1 MNISV
6 EYLPMV
12 ISASG
17 FLIFI
22 LIIAGIIMAV
32 RYNAKKREVLQKI
45 KHEAKEAVIFE
56 SEPLSSK
63 SSKKDTGVKSRFL
76 ELLST
81 LGKHTSVRKKADG
94 SPKLS
99 PVFLKAGL
107 RNENMP
113 AVFLGAKVIF
123 AIFFPLAAF
132 LFHLINPGFSLD
144 ATRLVA
150 LLAIL
155 GIAGFYLPNLW
166 LHLKIKNRKNTI
178 RDGFPDALDLL
189 TVCVEAGMGL
199 DSAITRVAGEIALT
213 NKVLSDELN
222 LYNLEMR
229 AGKFRR
235 DALKNLAMRTD
246 LEEVN
251 NLVTLLIQT
260 DKFGTSV
267 AKALKVY
274 SDTMRTQRFQRAEEM
289 AAKIPVKL
297 LFPLILFI
305 FPALFVAILGPA
317 VINIYRIIIK
327 GGAF

>member
-1 MNISV
+1 MNIPI
-6 EYLPMV
+6 EYLPIF
-12 ISASG
+12 ISASV
-17 FLIFI
+17 FLIAL
-22 LIIAGIIMAV
+22 LIIAGVVISS
-32 RYNAKKREVLQKI
+32 RSNAKKQAFLEKI
-45 KHEAKEAVIFE
+45 KHEAKETEIIETATL
-56 SEPLSSK
+56 PSK
-63 SSKKDTGVKSRFL
+63 TDKGVKNRFL
-76 ELLST
+76 EFLT
-81 LGKHTSVRKKADG
+81 ALGKRTSVRKKATG
-94 SPKLS
+94 SPKLKLI
-99 PVFLKAGL
+99 FLKAGL
-107 RNENMP
+107 RSENVP

-123 AIFFPLAAF
+123 AILLPAIAVLSHFIF
-132 LFHLINPGFSLD
+132 PGFSLD

-150 LLAIL
+150 LLTILAIS
-155 GIAGFYLPNLW
+155 GFYLPNIW
-166 LHLKIKNRKNTI
+166 LRLKLARRKEII

-199 DSAITRVAGEIALT
+199 DSAIIRVSKEIALT
-213 NKVLSDELN
+213 NKILSDELN

-297 LFPLILFI
+297 IFPLLLFI

-317 VINIYRIIIK
+317 VINIYRILIK
-327 GGAF
+327 GSAF

>member
-1 MNISV
+1 MNIPV
-6 EYLPMV
+6 QYLPVV

-17 FLIFI
+17 FLVFA
-22 LIIAGIIMAV
+22 LIIAGIVMAV
-32 RYNAKKREVLQKI
+32 RYNAKKKEVLQKI

-56 SEPLSSK
+56 SAPLPSK
-63 SSKKDTGVKSRFL
+63 SKKDTDVKNRFMEFL
-76 ELLST
+76 T
-81 LGKHTSVRKKADG
+81 ALGKRTSVRKKGEG
-94 SPKLS
+94 SPKLN
-99 PVFLKAGL
+99 PMFLKAGL
-107 RNENMP
+107 RSENMP
-113 AVFLGAKVIF
+113 AVLLGAKVIF
-123 AIFFPLAAF
+123 AVVLPVTAF
-132 LFHLINPGFSLD
+132 LFHLISPSFSLD

-155 GIAGFYLPNLW
+155 AIIGFYLPNLW
-166 LHLKIKNRKNTI
+166 LHFKIKNRKNTI

-199 DSAITRVAGEIALT
+199 DSAITRVAREIALT

-317 VINIYRIIIK
+317 VINIYRILLK
-327 GGAF
+327 GSAF

>member
-1 MNISV
+1 MNIPV
-6 EYLPMV
+6 EYLPIV
-12 ISASG
+12 ISASV
-17 FLIFI
+17 FLIAL
-22 LIIAGIIMAV
+22 LIIAGVVISS
-32 RYNAKKREVLQKI
+32 RNNAKKQAFLEKI
-45 KHEAKEAVIFE
+45 KHEAKETDIIETATL
-56 SEPLSSK
+56 PSK
-63 SSKKDTGVKSRFL
+63 TDKGVKNQFL
-76 ELLST
+76 EFLT
-81 LGKHTSVRKKADG
+81 ALGNRTSVRKKSAG
-94 SPKLS
+94 SPKLK
-99 PVFLKAGL
+99 PIFLKAGL
-107 RNENMP
+107 RSENVP

-123 AIFFPLAAF
+123 AIFLPTIAVLIH
-132 LFHLINPGFSLD
+132 LFYPDFSLE

-150 LLAIL
+150 LLTIL
-155 GIAGFYLPNLW
+155 AIAGFYLPNIW
-166 LHLKIKNRKNTI
+166 LRVKLARRKEII

-199 DSAITRVAGEIALT
+199 DSAITRVAKEIALT
-213 NKVLSDELN
+213 NKILSDELN

-297 LFPLILFI
+297 IFPLILFV

-317 VINIYRIIIK
+317 VINIYRILIK
-327 GGAF
+327 GSVF

>member
-1 MNISV
+1 MNIPV
-6 EYLPMV
+6 QYLPMI

-22 LIIAGIIMAV
+22 LIIAGIVMGI
-32 RYNAKKREVLQKI
+32 RYNAKKQEMLQKI

-56 SEPLSSK
+56 SAPLP
-63 SSKKDTGVKSRFL
+63 SKKDTGVRNRFL
-76 ELLST
+76 KFLT
-81 LGKHTSVRKKADG
+81 ALGKRTSVRKKAGG
-94 SPKLS
+94 SPKLN
-99 PVFLKAGL
+99 PMFLKAGL
-107 RNENMP
+107 RSENVP
-113 AVFLGAKVIF
+113 AVFFGVKVMF
-123 AIFFPLAAF
+123 AIFLPAAVF
-132 LFHLINPGFSLD
+132 LFHLIYPGFSLD

-155 GIAGFYLPNLW
+155 AIAGFYLPNIW
-166 LHLKIKNRKNTI
+166 LRLKLARRKEII

-199 DSAITRVAGEIALT
+199 DSAITRVAKEIALT

-235 DALKNLAMRTD
+235 DALKNLAIRTD

-317 VINIYRIIIK
+317 VINIYRILLK
-327 GGAF
+327 GSAF

>member
-1 MNISV
+1 MNIPV
-6 EYLPMV
+6 EYLPIV
-12 ISASG
+12 ISASV
-17 FLIFI
+17 FLIAL
-22 LIIAGIIMAV
+22 LIIAGVVISS
-32 RYNAKKREVLQKI
+32 RSNAKKQAFLEKI
-45 KHEAKEAVIFE
+45 KHEAKETEIIETATLP
-56 SEPLSSK
+56 SETDK
-63 SSKKDTGVKSRFL
+63 GVKNRFL
-76 ELLST
+76 EFLT
-81 LGKHTSVRKKADG
+81 ALGKRTSARKKASG
-94 SPKLS
+94 SPKLK
-99 PVFLKAGL
+99 PIFLKAGL
-107 RNENMP
+107 RSENVP

-123 AIFFPLAAF
+123 AIFLPAIAV
-132 LFHLINPGFSLD
+132 LFYLFYPDFSLE
-144 ATRLVA
+144 ASRLVA
-150 LLAIL
+150 LLTIL
-155 GIAGFYLPNLW
+155 AIAGFYLPNIW
-166 LHLKIKNRKNTI
+166 LRVKLARRKEII

-199 DSAITRVAGEIALT
+199 DSAITRVAKEIALT
-213 NKVLSDELN
+213 NKILSDELN

-297 LFPLILFI
+297 IFPLILFI

-317 VINIYRIIIK
+317 VINIYRILIK
-327 GGAF
+327 GSVF

>member
-1 MNISV
+1 MNIPV
-6 EYLPMV
+6 EYLPIV
-12 ISASG
+12 ISASV
-17 FLIFI
+17 FLIAL
-22 LIIAGIIMAV
+22 LIIAGVVISS
-32 RYNAKKREVLQKI
+32 RNNAKKQAFLEKI
-45 KHEAKEAVIFE
+45 KHEAKETDIIETATL
-56 SEPLSSK
+56 PSK
-63 SSKKDTGVKSRFL
+63 TDKGVKNRFL
-76 ELLST
+76 EFLT
-81 LGKHTSVRKKADG
+81 ALGNRTSVRKKSAG
-94 SPKLS
+94 SPKLK
-99 PVFLKAGL
+99 PIFLKAGL
-107 RNENMP
+107 RSENVP

-123 AIFFPLAAF
+123 AIFLPTIAVLIH
-132 LFHLINPGFSLD
+132 LFYPDFSLE

-150 LLAIL
+150 LLTIL
-155 GIAGFYLPNLW
+155 AIAGFYLPNIW
-166 LHLKIKNRKNTI
+166 LRVKLARRKEII

-199 DSAITRVAGEIALT
+199 DSAITRVAKEIALT
-213 NKVLSDELN
+213 NKILSDELN

-297 LFPLILFI
+297 IFPLILFV

-317 VINIYRIIIK
+317 VINIYRILIK
-327 GGAF
+327 GSVF

>member
-1 MNISV
+1 MNIPA
-6 EYLPMV
+6 EYLPIV
-12 ISASG
+12 ISASV
-17 FLIFI
+17 FLIAL
-22 LIIAGIIMAV
+22 LIIAGVVISS
-32 RYNAKKREVLQKI
+32 RSNSKKKAFLEKI
-45 KHEAKEAVIFE
+45 KHEAKETEIIQTATL
-56 SEPLSSK
+56 PSK
-63 SSKKDTGVKSRFL
+63 TDNGVKNRFL
-76 ELLST
+76 KFLT
-81 LGKHTSVRKKADG
+81 ALGKRTSVRKKAGG
-94 SPKLS
+94 SPQLK
-99 PVFLKAGL
+99 PIFLKAGL
-107 RNENMP
+107 RSENVP
-113 AVFLGAKVIF
+113 AVFLGVKVIF
-123 AIFFPLAAF
+123 AIFLPAAVF
-132 LFHLINPGFSLD
+132 LFHIIYPGFSLD

-150 LLAIL
+150 LLTIL
-155 GIAGFYLPNLW
+155 GIAGFYLPNIW
-166 LHLKIKNRKNTI
+166 LRLKLARRKEII

-199 DSAITRVAGEIALT
+199 DSAITRVAKEIALT
-213 NKVLSDELN
+213 NKILSDELN

-235 DALKNLAMRTD
+235 NALKNLAMRTD

-317 VINIYRIIIK
+317 AINIYRIIIK
-327 GGAF
+327 GGTF

>member
-1 MNISV
+1 MNIPV
-6 EYLPMV
+6 EYLPIV
-12 ISASG
+12 ISASV
-17 FLIFI
+17 FLIAL
-22 LIIAGIIMAV
+22 LIIAGVVISS
-32 RYNAKKREVLQKI
+32 RNNAKKQAFLEKI
-45 KHEAKEAVIFE
+45 KHEAKETDIIETATL
-56 SEPLSSK
+56 PSK
-63 SSKKDTGVKSRFL
+63 TDKGVKNRFL
-76 ELLST
+76 EFLT
-81 LGKHTSVRKKADG
+81 ALGNRTSVRKKSAG
-94 SPKLS
+94 SPKLK
-99 PVFLKAGL
+99 PIFLKAGL
-107 RNENMP
+107 RSENVP

-123 AIFFPLAAF
+123 AIFLPAIAV
-132 LFHLINPGFSLD
+132 LFYLFYPDFSLE
-144 ATRLVA
+144 ASRLVA
-150 LLAIL
+150 LLTIL
-155 GIAGFYLPNLW
+155 AIAGFYLPNIW
-166 LHLKIKNRKNTI
+166 LRVKLARRKEII

-199 DSAITRVAGEIALT
+199 DSAITRVAKEIALT
-213 NKVLSDELN
+213 NKILSDELN

-297 LFPLILFI
+297 IFPLILFV

-317 VINIYRIIIK
+317 VINIYRILIK
-327 GGAF
+327 GSVF